1 MATME
6 EEEDAS
12 QQVMTMLTMELAEEE
27 EEDCV
32 IRLEV
37 MTTTVTMGPTSSTS
51 RIISKE
57 ILVPYI
63 TMAPEELE
71 FTPIEDLDKLEILY
85 NNANPSCIILSY

>member
-6 EEEDAS
+6 EEEDTS

-27 EEDCV
+27 EEDCA

-37 MTTTVTMGPTSSTS
+37 MTTTVTMGATSSTS

-57 ILVPYI
+57 ILVP
-63 TMAPEELE
+63 EELE
-71 FTPIEDLDKLEILY
+71 FTPIVDLDK
-85 NNANPSCIILSY
+85 